1 MSQLLMALVKS
12 LGWDAEVHQEGL
24 LAIAWAII
32 LRLIKGE
39 TSTQLGRNLRRN
51 QMCQTK
57 LGIKASNKMIPF

>member
-1 MSQLLMALVKS
+1 MSLLLMALVKS

-24 LAIAWAII
+24 LAIVWVII
-32 LRLIKGE
+32 LLLIKGE
-39 TSTQLGRNLRRN
+39 TSTPLGLNLKRN